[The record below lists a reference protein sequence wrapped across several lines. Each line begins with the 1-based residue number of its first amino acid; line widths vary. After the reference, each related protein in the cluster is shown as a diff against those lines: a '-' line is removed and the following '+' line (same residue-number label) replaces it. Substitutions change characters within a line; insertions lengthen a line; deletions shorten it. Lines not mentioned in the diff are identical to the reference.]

1 MRKLAKTSSK
11 HPPAEL
17 NLVGQNELGAL
28 DRWALERR
36 CRALA
41 HAVYL
46 GDRTALCRILGRYKL
61 YVDSMDVGFGAH
73 VMLDGVWESWLT
85 VFMAQQVRPGM
96 RVVDAGANHGYYTL
110 LFADQ
115 VGPDGQVAA
124 IEPNPRIARL
134 LKRSVNLNGFGERVR
149 VLEYAAVDSD
159 DLELVFHNPEN
170 EPKNARVIGAEY
182 ADHPEVIRVPGA
194 RLDTLLA
201 DWPSVDFMKIDVEGS
216 EGPMLE
222 GAWTIIQRDAPS
234 LLLEFSP
241 ARGADPGGLLDRLM
255 SVYSAIEVINH
266 DNTLTLV
273 TREQLMD
280 PTRRDDWN
288 VFIHR

>member
-1 MRKLAKTSSK
+1 MRKLAKISTNT
-11 HPPAEL
+11 PASEL
-17 NLVGQNELGAL
+17 NLVGQNELGKL

-41 HAVYL
+41 QAVYL

-73 VMLDGVWESWLT
+73 VLLDGVWESWLT
-85 VFMAQQVRPGM
+85 VFMARQVGPGM

-110 LFADQ
+110 LFADL
-115 VGPDGQVAA
+115 VGPQGQVAA

-134 LKRSVNLNGFGERVR
+134 LKRSIDLNGFAARVD
-149 VLEYAAVDSD
+149 VFEYAAVDSD
-159 DLELVFHNPEN
+159 GLELVFHNPEN

-182 ADHPEVIRVPGA
+182 ADHPEAIRVPGA

-216 EGPMLE
+216 EGPMLD

-234 LLLEFSP
+234 LLLEFTP
-241 ARGADPGGLLDRLM
+241 TRGADPGGLLDRLL
-255 SVYSAIEVINH
+255 SVYSTIEVVNH
-266 DNTLTLV
+266 DNTHTAV
-273 TREQLMD
+273 TRDQLMD

-288 VFIHR
+288 VFLRR